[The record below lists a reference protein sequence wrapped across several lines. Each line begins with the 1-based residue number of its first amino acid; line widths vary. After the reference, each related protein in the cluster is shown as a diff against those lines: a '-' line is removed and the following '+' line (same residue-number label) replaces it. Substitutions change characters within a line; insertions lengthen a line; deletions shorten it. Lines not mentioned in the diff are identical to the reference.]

1 MAETTTATSCP
12 ASTSRLTCR
21 ATLRMRSISATE
33 VPPNFIT
40 RRAMTRSAFSPARA
54 PQWRLSLPAQKGAY
68 AYRRD
73 AWPATPVAHAG
84 TTSSADRADNAVMP
98 VVTLVKRFEFDY
110 SWGRSRPSF
119 PFTRIGSMVSCQPFA
134 TPAMLDQNAIHNRI
148 GITLL
153 L

>member
-1 MAETTTATSCP
+1 MTKVYVFTGTGAAMGTVP
-12 ASTSRLTCR
+12 AG
-21 ATLRMRSISATE
+21 A
-33 VPPNFIT
+33 
-40 RRAMTRSAFSPARA
+40 
-54 PQWRLSLPAQKGAY
+54 KGAY

-73 AWPATPVAHAG
+73 ARPATPVAHAG

-110 SWGRSRPSF
+110 SWGRSRRSF

-153 L
+153 LWRIELAS